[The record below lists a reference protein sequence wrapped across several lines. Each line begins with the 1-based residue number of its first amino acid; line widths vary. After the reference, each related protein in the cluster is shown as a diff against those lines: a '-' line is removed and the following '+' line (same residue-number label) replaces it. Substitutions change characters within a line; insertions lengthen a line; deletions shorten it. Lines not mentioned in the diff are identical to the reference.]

1 MAYVKVP
8 WFQKRVFNPLAMRTG
23 MWGTR
28 TLATRGRRSGRELL
42 VPVVPLDYA
51 GARYLVS
58 VRGEADW
65 VQNLRA
71 AGGAG
76 ELRGKNRVEHFRAAE
91 IPVEERPPIIEAY
104 RAMAGRGVAGYWKKL
119 PEPADHPVFR
129 IEPVA

>member
-8 WFQKRVFNPLAMRTG
+8 WVQRRLFNPLAMRTG

-42 VPVVPLDYA
+42 VPVVPLEHF
-51 GARYLVS
+51 GVRYLVS

-71 AGGAG
+71 AGGEG
-76 ELRGKNRVEHFRAAE
+76 ELRGKSGVERFRATE
-91 IPVEERPPIIEAY
+91 VPVEERPPIIDAY
-104 RAMAGRGVAGYWKKL
+104 RRMAGRGVAGYWKKL
-119 PEPADHPVFR
+119 PEPVDHPVFR
-129 IEPVA
+129 LDPA